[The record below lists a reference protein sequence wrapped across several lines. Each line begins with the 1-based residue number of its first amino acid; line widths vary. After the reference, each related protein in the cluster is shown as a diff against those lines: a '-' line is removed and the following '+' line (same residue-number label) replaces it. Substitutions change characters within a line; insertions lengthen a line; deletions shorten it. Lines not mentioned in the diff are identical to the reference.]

1 MADNPVWDE
10 EEHILRVME
19 AKCDTC
25 IFGQNSIISPES
37 FRALI
42 EQTKHDDFGNVVC
55 HKTIKTYAGDVPGAI
70 CRGHWD
76 GFSRHTFWGRL
87 AILDNLIKWWNPKRD
102 APEKADK

>member
-25 IFGQNSIISPES
+25 ILGPNSILLAADTRKLIG
-37 FRALI
+37 RAN
-42 EQTKHDDFGNVVC
+42 TDTFGNVIC
-55 HKTIKTYAGDVPGAI
+55 HKTIKLFIGDGLGAI

-76 GFSRHTFWGRL
+76 KYSRHTFWGRV

-102 APEKADK
+102 APEKAEK